1 MTDVDS
7 LINSD
12 GDPFSSIQIEQ
23 ARESL
28 GALDD
33 AARKAFRTKNSQEIV
48 AHTSKRL
55 LIVSGPGTGKSFLFR
70 DRIKY
75 WLPLF
80 PDHLVYV
87 SSFVRKLVI
96 DLEKEIETDAEISRD
111 DVKRITVSTLH
122 RLARSILETNHGSPS
137 VRFAPH
143 IQVLIWP
150 WTKAVWRD
158 VVDFHSELDSSNFEW
173 DEFEDQVQTENL
185 DPSPAWVALHATY
198 TDLCRF
204 YNCTSF
210 ADMITLAAEAV
221 EAKPSL
227 VSQLLWIIDEYQ
239 DFNKSEDRLI
249 RAVTSSAEAVLIAGD
264 DDQAL
269 YEQLKSSSPAI
280 IIGYYSGSDFANAML
295 PFCNRCGFHICLAA
309 AEFIGKHREATS
321 VEKVY
326 LPLEVTPNA
335 AKVKVVATY
344 TPSTAV
350 SYIADF
356 LEKHKDDLE
365 THIERMKAGETS
377 DPFLLILSPDK
388 KVAFFKTRKADE
400 SLHELVS
407 RFTTISLGRS
417 TDYKKV
423 IAYCA
428 AGLDSSNNL
437 AYRIILSYEQ
447 ISENAIHELLNQAL
461 EEDRTLSSVI
471 GESFPAIFQKIENVR
486 DLVISIKFTS
496 DEKVS
501 SLDSLIGIS
510 DQPGLSTELD
520 DHPIT
525 IFDDLIETGA
535 EEAIETAGELAPV
548 ELMTIVKSKGL
559 SAKHVIVLGCDDVN
573 MQRLSPLAFYVAL
586 TRARESLHLITSL
599 QARGHRPAQFVLDL
613 PEDNCEYLTY
623 KATGADI
630 LDSRARF
637 ESQIADWDSAITRNR
652 KRK

>member
-1 MTDVDS
+1 MTTVDT
-7 LINSD
+7 LINPE
-12 GDPFSSIQIEQ
+12 GDPFSSDQIEQ
-23 ARESL
+23 ARVSL
-28 GALDD
+28 GVMND
-33 AARKAFRTKNSQEIV
+33 AERKAFRTKNSQDIV
-48 AHTSKRL
+48 AHTSRRL

-75 WLPLF
+75 WLPIF
-80 PDHLVYV
+80 PTHLVYV

-96 DLEKEIETDAEISRD
+96 DLEKEIETDVGISEED
-111 DVKRITVSTLH
+111 AKRISVSTLH
-122 RLARSILETNHGSPS
+122 RLARSIVESNHGSPS

-143 IQVLIWP
+143 IQVLVFP
-150 WTKAVWRD
+150 WTKTVWKD
-158 VVDFHSELDSSNFEW
+158 VLGFHNELDGSSFEWDDFEDQIQSENLDSS
-173 DEFEDQVQTENL
+173 
-185 DPSPAWVALHATY
+185 SAWLAVRATY
-198 TDLCRF
+198 TELCRF

-210 ADMITLAAEAV
+210 ADMISLAAEAV

-249 RAVTSSAEAVLIAGD
+249 RAVTSSAEAVLMAGD

-269 YEQLKSSSPAI
+269 YEQLKSSSPEI
-280 IIGYYSGSDFANAML
+280 IIGYYSDNEFANAML
-295 PFCNRCGFHICLAA
+295 PFCNRCSFHICLAA
-309 AEFIGKHREATS
+309 AEFIGKHREAKS

-326 LPLEVTPNA
+326 LPLEVTPEA
-335 AKVKVVATY
+335 PKVKVVATY

-350 SYIADF
+350 SYIANF
-356 LEKHKDDLE
+356 LKEHKADLE
-365 THIERMKAGETS
+365 AHIERMKSRETS
-377 DPFLLILSPDK
+377 DPFLLILSPDSQ
-388 KVAFFKTRKADE
+388 VAYFKTRKADR

-407 RFTTISLGRS
+407 QFSTISLGRS

-423 IAYCA
+423 MAYCS
-428 AGLDSSNNL
+428 AGLDSSNSL
-437 AYRIILSYEQ
+437 AFRMVLSYEQ
-447 ISENAIHELLNQAL
+447 IQESTIHELLKQAL
-461 EEDRTLSSVI
+461 EEGRTLSAVI
-471 GESFPAIFQKIENVR
+471 GESAPTILQKIENVR
-486 DLVISIKFTS
+486 DIVISSKTTS
-496 DEKVS
+496 DGKVS
-501 SLDSLIGIS
+501 SLGSLISIS
-510 DQPGLSTELD
+510 DPSGLSTELE

-525 IFDDLIETGA
+525 FFDDLIEAGA
-535 EEAIETAGELAPV
+535 DEAIETAGELAPV

-637 ESQIADWDSAITRNR
+637 ESQVENWDSAITRNR